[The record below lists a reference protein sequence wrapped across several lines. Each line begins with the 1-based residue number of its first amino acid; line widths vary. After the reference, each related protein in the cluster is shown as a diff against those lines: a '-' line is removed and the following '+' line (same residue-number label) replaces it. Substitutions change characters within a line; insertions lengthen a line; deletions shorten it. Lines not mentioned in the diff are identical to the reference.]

1 MSAPAADSVP
11 RTSRLPR
18 EQRRES
24 VLEAARVVFVRV
36 GYHPTSMDDI
46 AEAAGV
52 TKPVLYQHFTS
63 KLELYLA
70 VLDQA
75 IDELLAA
82 ADRALRSTA
91 DNKLR
96 VQATMR
102 AYFEFVD
109 AKAGG
114 YQLLFESDVMNQEE
128 VRQRVDRAHALVAQR
143 IAAVIA
149 EDTDLTESQTLLLGS
164 ALQGMAQVAAT
175 RWLADP
181 HEEMT
186 RDDAADLV
194 AALAWR
200 GIRGFPL
207 SHPRAAE
214 TEAS

>member
-52 TKPVLYQHFTS
+52 TKPVLYQHFSS

-82 ADRALRSTA
+82 ADKALRSTA

-114 YQLLFESDVMNQEE
+114 YQLLFESDVMSQTE

-186 RDDAADLV
+186 RDNAADLV

>member
-1 MSAPAADSVP
+1 P

-52 TKPVLYQHFTS
+52 TKPVLYQHFSS

-70 VLDQA
+70 VLDEA

-82 ADRALRSTA
+82 ADKALRSTA

-114 YQLLFESDVMNQEE
+114 YQLLFESDVMSQEE

-181 HEEMT
+181 HEAMT

>member
-24 VLEAARVVFVRV
+24 VLEAARIVFVRV

-52 TKPVLYQHFTS
+52 TKPVLYQHFSS

-82 ADRALRSTA
+82 ADKALRSTA

-149 EDTDLTESQTLLLGS
+149 EDTDLSESQTLLLGS

-186 RDDAADLV
+186 RDNAADLV

-214 TEAS
+214 SEAS

>member
-1 MSAPAADSVP
+1 
-11 RTSRLPR
+11 
-18 EQRRES
+18 
-24 VLEAARVVFVRV
+24 
-36 GYHPTSMDDI
+36 MDDI

-52 TKPVLYQHFTS
+52 TKPVLYQHFSS

-82 ADRALRSTA
+82 ADKALRSTA

-102 AYFEFVD
+102 AYFAFVD

-114 YQLLFESDVMNQEE
+114 YQLLFESDVMSQEE

-186 RDDAADLV
+186 RDNAADLV

>member
-1 MSAPAADSVP
+1 MSAPAADSVSRP
-11 RTSRLPR
+11 SRLPR

-52 TKPVLYQHFTS
+52 TKPVLYQHFSS

-82 ADRALRSTA
+82 ADKALRSTA

-102 AYFEFVD
+102 AYFAFVD

-114 YQLLFESDVMNQEE
+114 YQLLFESDVMSQEE

-186 RDDAADLV
+186 RDNAADLV

>member
-1 MSAPAADSVP
+1 MSAPAADSLP

-82 ADRALRSTA
+82 ADKALRSTA

-102 AYFEFVD
+102 AYFAFVD

-114 YQLLFESDVMNQEE
+114 YQLLFESDVMSQVE

-149 EDTDLTESQTLLLGS
+149 EDTDLTGSQTLLLGS

-181 HEEMT
+181 DEGMT

-214 TEAS
+214 TGAS

>member
-1 MSAPAADSVP
+1 MSAPAADSAP

-52 TKPVLYQHFTS
+52 TKPVLYQHFSS

-82 ADRALRSTA
+82 ADKALRSTA

-114 YQLLFESDVMNQEE
+114 YQLLFESDVMSQAE

-149 EDTDLTESQTLLLGS
+149 EDTDLSESQTLLLGS

-181 HEEMT
+181 DEGMT

>member
-1 MSAPAADSVP
+1 MSALAADSAP
-11 RTSRLPR
+11 RPSRLPR

-52 TKPVLYQHFTS
+52 TKPVLYQHFSS

-82 ADRALRSTA
+82 ADIALRSTV

-181 HEEMT
+181 REEMT
-186 RDDAADLV
+186 RDNAADLV